1 MPWTL
6 NEKPQFG
13 FVRDFKRSSGT
24 VQKDW
29 AVVQSNTLPDHFCIA
44 VVGHQGWSHD
54 PDSVARYALA
64 VTFEALGGKI
74 ALYEPLR
81 AAVAELEAEAAAIEQ
96 EVQLEVPGE
105 V

>member
-1 MPWTL
+1 M
-6 NEKPQFG
+6 
-13 FVRDFKRSSGT
+13 
-24 VQKDW
+24 
-29 AVVQSNTLPDHFCIA
+29 
-44 VVGHQGWSHD
+44 
-54 PDSVARYALA
+54 
-64 VTFEALGGKI
+64 TFEALGGKI